1 MDTHSTNFGYLCN
14 NILNFFVNMRNVIF
28 SRLMLAICLLFFS
41 CVTVTKNNFIDG
53 ELIKRVNCIY
63 TDICNTYNTFNGNEH
78 THQSL
83 VDKYCSRSW
92 QDDEKRVVAA
102 EDKHPGEIGCLDYVF
117 WAQGQDWD
125 SISYSNVKV
134 EKVTSS
140 RAIVTLAVHNGE
152 AKMVRLS
159 LIKEHGQW
167 MIDDFFDES
176 TPQGIRKVMR
186 EYIKENS

>member
-1 MDTHSTNFGYLCN
+1 MQH
-14 NILNFFVNMRNVIF
+14 VIF
-28 SRLMLAICLLFFS
+28 IMLGLMLCLMSFS
-41 CVTVTKNNFIDG
+41 CKDKSFNASVKRDTQFEESRISNNVTIDSSMLS
-53 ELIKRVNCIY
+53 ELIKRVDTIY
-63 TDICNTYNTFNGNEH
+63 SDVCKTYNTSNGNGH

-83 VDKYCSRSW
+83 VDKYCSQSW

-102 EDKHPGEIGCLDYVF
+102 EDKHPAEIGCLDYVF

-134 EKVTSS
+134 ESVTSA